1 VRYLLDTNV
10 VSELRKGTAANA
22 GVREWFTAVSTSD
35 LWLSVLVIGEIRHG
49 IELIRRRDPSAAS
62 NLEHWL
68 SRLTS
73 GYGERILPIDTAVAE
88 AWGRVGIPDP
98 VAAVDGL
105 LAATALAGDLTL
117 VTRDTGHLE
126 STGARLLNPFT

>member
-1 VRYLLDTNV
+1 MRYLLDTNV
-10 VSELRKGTAANA
+10 VSELRKGTAANV
-22 GVREWFTAVSTSD
+22 GVREWFAAVSTGD

-49 IELIRRRDPSAAS
+49 IELVRRRDPAAAT
-62 NLEHWL
+62 NLERWL

-88 AWGRVGIPDP
+88 AWGQLGIPDP

-105 LAATALAGDLTL
+105 LAATALAGNLTL
-117 VTRDTGHLE
+117 VTRDTGHLG